1 MSARPCLNGQ
11 EVVEAGS
18 SIHELA
24 QMSVAPFAHFY
35 VNDKRTDNNPFT
47 TETLRLTSQVSP
59 TLDQII
65 LACSKEYYFA

>member
-35 VNDKRTDNNPFT
+35 VNDKRTNNNPFT

-65 LACSKEYYFA
+65 LAYSKEQSFA